1 MSSGMHVVIGL
12 IIFLLV
18 IVVLLINSL
27 IYKKNMVNN
36 SFATID
42 VLLKKRFDLIP
53 NIVAAVKGYMTHEAG
68 VFTKITELR
77 SRALSGQG
85 GVDEAIAIDSQLTGM
100 LRGLMVSVE
109 NYPVLKASENFL
121 HLQRTLNEVEEQIS
135 ASRRAF
141 NAAVNEYN
149 NAVQMVPTNII
160 AGLMKYQEKK
170 YFTIIEEER
179 KNVNTGELL
188 KK

>member
-1 MSSGMHVVIGL
+1 MSSGMYFILGFAGL
-12 IIFLLV
+12 LLV
-18 IVVLLINSL
+18 VVVLLINSM

-36 SFATID
+36 AFATID

-68 VFTKITELR
+68 VFTKIAELR

-85 GVDEAIAIDSQLTGM
+85 GVDEIIAIDSQMTGM

-109 NYPVLKASENFL
+109 NYPDLKASENFM

-149 NAVQMVPTNII
+149 NAVQMVPTNIL
-160 AGLMKYQEKK
+160 ANMMGYKEKK
-170 YFTIIEEER
+170 YFTIIEEEK

-188 KK
+188 RK